1 MLKKIYYYKYGDLK
15 DYNPFEKQTFA
26 SALIEALGVEIL
38 NNIQVPSDLSTSAAT
53 YNELFSLVLGR
64 FHNNAIIK
72 ITKFFNEEPSQE
84 EIQKG
89 LKEFY
94 YRYLSMLNDTYEVY
108 MLLLKEYA
116 TAKDSLMAD
125 IKATSKNKVKFND
138 TPQNSNASG
147 TYEGDN
153 YITHFT
159 STEGENSSPLMSKMM
174 RLKEIQDNYRDL
186 MTEWVRDF
194 RRIFYEEEC

>member
-1 MLKKIYYYKYGDLK
+1 MLKKIYYYKFGDLH
-15 DYNPFEKQTFA
+15 DYNPFEKQSFA
-26 SALIEALGVEIL
+26 SALMLVLGVENL
-38 NNIQVPSDLSTSAAT
+38 NNIQVPSDLSTSADI
-53 YNELFSLVLGR
+53 YNEIFTLVLGR

-116 TAKDSLMAD
+116 AAKDSLMAD

-138 TPQNSNASG
+138 TPQNSNGSG

-186 MTEWVRDF
+186 IAEWVRDF